1 MIWQFIDSS
10 GVGGA
15 ERHIATIASS
25 LLRAGLDVRVVLY
38 QRHGTNPWLEQL
50 DTEGL
55 PTTILGGSFRSLL
68 GSLRAQRPA
77 LLHTH
82 GYKAGILGRIAARA
96 AGVPVVSTYHS
107 GERGPWPVGLYD
119 FLDDWTGVLARR
131 IAVSPAIQARL
142 PLTSTLIPSYVI
154 GPPAPPSAA
163 LPRRIGFIG
172 RLSEEKG
179 PDRFCELAQRY
190 PEIGEWHVY
199 GDGPMRGHL
208 ETAYGHLVRFHG
220 VVTDLSP
227 VWPTLGLVVMPSR
240 FEGIPLVALEAGTHG
255 VPVLA
260 ANVGGLGTIVD
271 HGRTGWLYQSGSIEE
286 AGAYLAAWSEMV
298 GDGGT
303 SELRRACWQVIRD
316 RYSEERWLPEILNV
330 YRAAGW
336 TDPSERASAA
346 HHNLFSQQQ

>member
-25 LLRAGLDVRVVLY
+25 LQRFGLDVSVVLY
-38 QRHGTNPWLEQL
+38 ERHGTNPWLEQL
-50 DTEGL
+50 AAEGVRASV
-55 PTTILGGSFRSLL
+55 LGGSFKSLL
-68 GSLRAQRPA
+68 GSLRATRPA

-82 GYKAGILGRIAARA
+82 GYKAGILGRVAARVV
-96 AGVPVVSTYHS
+96 GIPVVSTYHS
-107 GERGPWPVGLYD
+107 GERGPWPVGFYD
-119 FLDDWTGVLARR
+119 FIDDWTGVLARR

-142 PLTSTLIPSYVI
+142 PLSSTLIPSYVI
-154 GPPAPPSAA
+154 GPPEAPSEP

-179 PDRFCELAQRY
+179 PDRFCEMAQRY
-190 PEIGEWHVY
+190 PEAGAWHVY
-199 GDGPMRGHL
+199 GDGPMRSDL
-208 ETAYGHLVRFHG
+208 EKRYGDRVKFHG

-240 FEGIPLVALEAGTHG
+240 FEGIPLVALEAGAHG

-260 ANVGGLGTIVD
+260 ANVGGLGAIVE
-271 HGRTGWLYQSGSIEE
+271 HGRTGWLYGGSEMDE
-286 AGAYLAAWSEMV
+286 AGGYLSEWSALV
-298 GDGGT
+298 SNGDAVAV
-303 SELRRACWQVIRD
+303 RRACWQSVRE
-316 RYSEERWLPEILNV
+316 RYSEERWLPEIVRV

-336 TDPSERASAA
+336 TDPRGRASAT
-346 HHNLFSQQQ
+346 HHNLFSQL